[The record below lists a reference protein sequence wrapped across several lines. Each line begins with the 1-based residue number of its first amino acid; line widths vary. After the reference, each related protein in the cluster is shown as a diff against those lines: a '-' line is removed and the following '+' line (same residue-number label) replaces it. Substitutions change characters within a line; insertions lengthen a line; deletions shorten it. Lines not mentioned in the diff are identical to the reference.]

1 MKNNFKFNNAIR
13 IIAITILKL
22 SRIFLTDSDTKVEE
36 VQLQDTKAEE
46 TQDAKAEETPDAEA
60 EEVPKYGRFT
70 TKAIFCKEKIN
81 NFEFFICTV

>member
-13 IIAITILKL
+13 IIAITIFKL
-22 SRIFLTDSDTKVEE
+22 SRIFLTDSDTKVED

-46 TQDAKAEETPDAEA
+46 TQDAEA

-81 NFEFFICTV
+81 NFEFFIFTV